1 MPTLAD
7 ELKAVQEKKAR
18 VREDRASAIK
28 ERDEFRGQ
36 LEAGEDIDRDSDLF
50 TSARDAARKAGE
62 LGDELTDL
70 SSAEADLLVMLGRAD
85 EAQAVKDLESGNG
98 PEDRGDRAARASR
111 DTVAQAAA
119 RIVEESADVLR
130 LYAAS
135 SATTGKRR
143 LGELASREQAAEILR
158 DPQAATLV
166 ASDVQPIIPPD
177 RREPRGVPAIRTRFL
192 DLIPIGQT
200 NSNSI
205 ETVIEQP
212 TALTANMV
220 LDDGTTRKPE
230 EDLDFVPGDFPVRTV
245 AAWLKI
251 HKNALEDAPR
261 IQGLLQRRLPQKLR
275 KRLELQAIA
284 GTGVAPQLR
293 GLLNTTGIGVVT
305 QAAGPP
311 VQPAVEAILDAITL
325 VILTDYDPNI
335 VGLSP
340 TQWAAIR
347 KMREEANAGQ
357 YLFGSPAVAGDTTVW
372 GIPATAA
379 ASIANNRAIVGDT
392 DGMELTVR
400 SGIQV
405 LISDA
410 DGEDFTHNRVTVLAE
425 GRFALPIEQPGAFA
439 RVEFL

>member
-1 MPTLAD
+1 MPMLAD

-18 VREDRASAIK
+18 VREERAAAIK

-36 LEAGEDIDRDSDLF
+36 LEEGEDIDRESDLF

-70 SSAEADLLVMLGRAD
+70 SNAEADLLVMLGRAD

-119 RIVEESADVLR
+119 RIVQESEDVLR

-158 DPQAATLV
+158 DPQAATIV
-166 ASDVQPIIPPD
+166 HGDVQPIIPPD
-177 RREPRGVPAIRTRFL
+177 QRAPRGVPAIRTRFL

-293 GLLNTTGIGVVT
+293 GLLNTSGIGVVT
-305 QAAGPP
+305 QVTG
-311 VQPAVEAILDAITL
+311 QPDVEAILDAITL

-340 TQWAAIR
+340 TKWAAIR
-347 KMREEANAGQ
+347 KMREQAGAGQ

-379 ASIANNRAIVGDT
+379 ASIANNRAVVGDT

-405 LISDA
+405 LISDS

-425 GRFALPIEQPGAFA
+425 GRFALPIEQPGAFS

>member
-1 MPTLAD
+1 MPMLAD

-18 VREDRASAIK
+18 VREERAAAIK

-36 LEAGEDIDRDSDLF
+36 LEEGEDIDRESDLF

-70 SSAEADLLVMLGRAD
+70 SNAEADLLVMLGRAD

-158 DPQAATLV
+158 DPQAATIV
-166 ASDVQPIIPPD
+166 HGDVHPIIPPD
-177 RREPRGVPAIRTRFL
+177 QRAPRGVPAIRTRFL

-293 GLLNTTGIGVVT
+293 GLLNTSGIGVVT
-305 QAAGPP
+305 QVTG
-311 VQPAVEAILDAITL
+311 QPDVEAILDAITL

-340 TQWAAIR
+340 TKWAAIR
-347 KMREEANAGQ
+347 KMREQAGAGQ

-379 ASIANNRAIVGDT
+379 ASIANNRAVVGDT

-405 LISDA
+405 LISDS